1 MYHRKAMIID
11 GLLVS
16 VGSTNFDNH
25 SFSLNDEANLNVY
38 DLSFAARQ
46 TRVFEDD
53 LKQARPISYAQWEA
67 RPFKEKA
74 LEMLSSLLNSQL

>member
-16 VGSTNFDNH
+16 VGSTNLDNR

-38 DLSFAARQ
+38 DLSFAVRQ

-53 LKQARPISYAQWEA
+53 LKQARPISYAQGEA

-74 LEMLSSLLNSQL
+74 LEMLSSLLNPQL